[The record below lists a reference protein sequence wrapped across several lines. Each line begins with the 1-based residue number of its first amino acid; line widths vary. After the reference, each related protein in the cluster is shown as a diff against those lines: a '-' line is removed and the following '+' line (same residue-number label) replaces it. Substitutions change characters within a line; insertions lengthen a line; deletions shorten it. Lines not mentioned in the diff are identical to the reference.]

1 MTDRLNKI
9 FSLLPSCEIFA
20 DIGCDHGYIAKA
32 MLKSGKCKK
41 AIISDISS
49 KCLQKAEQLLSEE
62 IKLGKAQSV
71 VSNGFLKIDYCDLA
85 LIAGM
90 GGQEIV
96 DIIKRAKTQN
106 KLPVK
111 LVLQPMKNVQDVRK
125 LVIEQGYKVL
135 VDKIF
140 KSGKIFYNIL
150 SLEKGYDYLT
160 SEEIEFGRDNL
171 KNPTEDF
178 IQFINGEIFKLKQ
191 ILTKENLADEVK
203 ELIKGK
209 IDSLEKYV

>member
-90 GGQEIV
+90 GGQEII
-96 DIIKRAKTQN
+96 DILTWADIQN
-106 KLPVK
+106 KLPNK

-140 KSGKIFYNIL
+140 KSGKIFYNII
-150 SLEKGYDYLT
+150 SLEKGYDFLT

-178 IQFINGEIFKLKQ
+178 IQFISGEIFKLKQ

>member
-49 KCLQKAEQLLSEE
+49 KCLEKAEQLLSEE

-90 GGQEIV
+90 GGQEII
-96 DIIKRAKTQN
+96 DILTWADIQK
-106 KLPVK
+106 KLPDK

-178 IQFINGEIFKLKQ
+178 IQFIKSEIFKLKQ

>member
-49 KCLQKAEQLLSEE
+49 KCLEKAEQLLSEE

-96 DIIKRAKTQN
+96 DIIKRADIQN

>member
-32 MLKSGKCKK
+32 MLKSGKSQK

-49 KCLQKAEQLLSEE
+49 KCLEKAQNLLKEE
-62 IKLGKAQSV
+62 ILLGNCESV
-71 VSNGFLKIDYCDLA
+71 VSNGFDKVNFCDLA

-111 LVLQPMKNVQDVRK
+111 LVLQPMKNCDIVRTVAVEK
-125 LVIEQGYKVL
+125 GYKIVF
-135 VDKIF
+135 DKVF
-140 KSGKIFYNIL
+140 KSRNKFYNII
-150 SLEKGYDYLT
+150 SLEKGKDNLT

-178 IQFINGEIFKLKQ
+178 KQMICSEIEKLTQVLFNKDLDDNTKEVIKKQ
-191 ILTKENLADEVK
+191 I
-203 ELIKGK
+203 
-209 IDSLEKYV
+209 EKYKKYV

>member
-1 MTDRLNKI
+1 
-9 FSLLPSCEIFA
+9 
-20 DIGCDHGYIAKA
+20 
-32 MLKSGKCKK
+32 
-41 AIISDISS
+41 
-49 KCLQKAEQLLSEE
+49 
-62 IKLGKAQSV
+62 
-71 VSNGFLKIDYCDLA
+71 
-85 LIAGM
+85 M
-90 GGQEIV
+90 GGQEI
-96 DIIKRAKTQN
+96 ISILQKAKS
-106 KLPVK
+106 LPQK

-178 IQFINGEIFKLKQ
+178 IQFIKSEIFKLKQ

>member
-1 MTDRLNKI
+1 MFTKSRATFKWRNKI
-9 FSLLPSCEIFA
+9 RE
-20 DIGCDHGYIAKA
+20 
-32 MLKSGKCKK
+32 
-41 AIISDISS
+41 
-49 KCLQKAEQLLSEE
+49 
-62 IKLGKAQSV
+62 AQSV

-96 DIIKRAKTQN
+96 DIIKRADIQN